1 MHVSASPLTSFHS
14 LSWDWQCGSLGKITQ
29 GLPVGSSFDIYGAAT
44 ELQVETQMPQVA
56 LLLAGCVLIVMEL
69 LLRVGVRSLDRELVC
84 EGLEDHA
91 CLM

>member
-1 MHVSASPLTSFHS
+1 MGQPLVR
-14 LSWDWQCGSLGKITQ
+14 LSISMEQQLK
-29 GLPVGSSFDIYGAAT
+29 
-44 ELQVETQMPQVA
+44 LQVETQMPQVA
-56 LLLAGCVLIVMEL
+56 LLLAGYVLMVMEL

>member
-1 MHVSASPLTSFHS
+1 MGQPLVR
-14 LSWDWQCGSLGKITQ
+14 LSISMEQQLKI
-29 GLPVGSSFDIYGAAT
+29 
-44 ELQVETQMPQVA
+44 QVETQMPQLV